1 MLNNACK
8 YTQSTPL
15 TACVSGVLCNMRTPP
30 PKYDETDKKSPPLTW
45 EACKTKSITL

>member
-15 TACVSGVLCNMRTPP
+15 TQAVSGVLCNMRTPP
-30 PKYDETDKKSPPLTW
+30 KYTMKPTKKAPTNV
-45 EACKTKSITL
+45 EALLLI